1 MKKIYI
7 KEKRRDVIRT
17 RGLCVP
23 KKVHAPKKTY
33 PSVFT
38 FGVHPSLCVACD
50 PCQCSFVFLC
60 KECRRKCFKQTRKI
74 PEHMDIMYNLYMEV
88 STAFQLTLVTTVLS
102 SLTAYI
108 VWRFVIY
115 VLQTTPGTFLKLY
128 GIHYLTFCW
137 NFVGT
142 YFFSILGTLP
152 FFSPKIFPTSKS
164 SSKK

>member
-1 MKKIYI
+1 MHLKKHIRPFLPLGYI
-7 KEKRRDVIRT
+7 PPYTLPVT
-17 RGLCVP
+17 LAN
-23 KKVHAPKKTY
+23 VHL
-33 PSVFT
+33 F
-38 FGVHPSLCVACD
+38 
-50 PCQCSFVFLC
+50 FLC

-115 VLQTTPGTFLKLY
+115 VLQTTPGTFLKPY